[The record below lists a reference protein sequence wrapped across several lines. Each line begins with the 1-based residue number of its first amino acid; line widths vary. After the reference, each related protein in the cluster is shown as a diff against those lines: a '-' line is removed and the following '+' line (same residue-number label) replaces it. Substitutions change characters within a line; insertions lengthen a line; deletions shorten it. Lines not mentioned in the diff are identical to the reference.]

1 MASDM
6 SGTTISRDVLEARLR
21 ENVFMGGYRDDEF
34 AEAFAGDVREVFG
47 EFPWSIEGDEI
58 VAADVL
64 IPLETLYS
72 AMRGKTIAMMTEAID
87 RVISG
92 ALRDAGYRPT
102 WVKAEP

>member
-34 AEAFAGDVREVFG
+34 AEAFA
-47 EFPWSIEGDEI
+47 GDEI